1 MNEERLTHII
11 RGRRT
16 EKQRTTETAIV
27 RVVATSVSKPGQCLG
42 SNSAARRRQM
52 NGSYHLL
59 ESERNL
65 GIWGVAVNPLFCAIS
80 AGPPAQFPHDRG
92 APETETAKMRPPP
105 RTILS

>member
-27 RVVATSVSKPGQCLG
+27 RVVETSVSKPGQCLG
-42 SNSAARRRQM
+42 SNSAAWRRQM

-65 GIWGVAVNPLFCAIS
+65 GIWGVAVNPLFCAFS
-80 AGPPAQFPHDRG
+80 AAPPAQFSERPRSH
-92 APETETAKMRPPP
+92 ENETAKARAF
-105 RTILS
+105 R